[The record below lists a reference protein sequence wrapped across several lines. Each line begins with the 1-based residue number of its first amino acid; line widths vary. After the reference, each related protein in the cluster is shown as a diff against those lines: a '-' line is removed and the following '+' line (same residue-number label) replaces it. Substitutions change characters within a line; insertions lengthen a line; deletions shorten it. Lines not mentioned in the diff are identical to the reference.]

1 MKRWSPGSCSGASNE
16 GLTSFSLMCNDV
28 IMITEMESWFRGR
41 LPDDWFTDIE
51 IQVDRDEIVLI
62 GTLEVPTLS
71 EDAGTEDSAIACTSR
86 IEGFR
91 EDTRRQR
98 MKIADEAQRKFDRKV
113 SWGARCGEVG
123 IIFTHL
129 AVPAMTR
136 LRMRERKVL
145 DTLIDG
151 GIARS
156 RSEALAWCVRLVGR
170 HETEWIE
177 ELRQALVAVED
188 VRDRSPL
195 D

>member
-1 MKRWSPGSCSGASNE
+1 
-16 GLTSFSLMCNDV
+16 
-28 IMITEMESWFRGR
+28 MITEIESWFKGR
-41 LPDDWFTDIE
+41 LPDGWFADIDVE
-51 IQVDRDEIVLI
+51 VDRDEIVVI
-62 GTLEVPTLS
+62 GRLEVPALS
-71 EDAGTEDSAIACTSR
+71 EDAGEEESTLACTSR

-123 IIFTHL
+123 ILFTHL

-156 RSEALAWCVRLVGR
+156 RSEARAWCGRLVSR
-170 HETEWIE
+170 HETDWIA
-177 ELRQALVAVED
+177 ELREALVAVED